1 MLRGLILIA
10 PIMSLYACTI
20 DRQDRLDDMRYNDG
34 NIRIEPAAYGPSPSP
49 SFVRNVVWMYD
60 HGMNKH
66 GGAMQT
72 IIRVHCLSRNPFNK
86 RMRKDLPYCIRTDK

>member
-10 PIMSLYACTI
+10 PIMSLYACTV
-20 DRQDRLDDMRYNDG
+20 DRQERLDDMRYNDG
-34 NIRIEPAAYGPSPSP
+34 NIRIEPAYSPPS

-60 HGMNKH
+60 HGMSKH

-72 IIRVHCLSRNPFNK
+72 IIRMHCLSRNPFNK
-86 RMRKDLPYCIRTDK
+86 RMHKDLSYCIRTDK